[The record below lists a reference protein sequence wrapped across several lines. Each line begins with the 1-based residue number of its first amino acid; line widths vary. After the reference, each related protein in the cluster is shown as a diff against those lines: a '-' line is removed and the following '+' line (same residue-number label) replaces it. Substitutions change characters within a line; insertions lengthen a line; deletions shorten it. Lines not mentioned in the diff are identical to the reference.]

1 MSKTDPSDNLVA
13 LHDLGTNVAIP
24 GFPNS
29 DDELQR
35 MARHDR
41 IDPVL
46 RALGLSTDGTM
57 DAKHQRLRFHIGVRR
72 HVE

>member
-35 MARHDR
+35 MARR
-41 IDPVL
+41 NQMDPVL
-46 RALGLSTDGTM
+46 RALGLPTNGNM
-57 DAKHQRLRFHIGVRR
+57 DAKRQRLRFHIGVRR
-72 HVE
+72 RVE